1 MNGCDPRNV
10 RFRFRLFPIA
20 AHLLK
25 PHASRCARHGDHVLE
40 KLCHTILAIRFQWLP
55 PLRAERSGL
64 IGKKRIQKT
73 KQRGRKLFHLLLE
86 NSPFMLLPQG
96 RNVGKWK
103 TKVISHKML
112 LSFVFYC
119 PHCCWFIYATESR
132 CSPWMKKIN
141 KWIKRKRKK
150 GTKETSRR

>member
-1 MNGCDPRNV
+1 M
-10 RFRFRLFPIA
+10 RFEERPLPLPAFSHRRPPSETSCLT
-20 AHLLK
+20 L
-25 PHASRCARHGDHVLE
+25 CAHGDHVLE

-55 PLRAERSGL
+55 PLRAERLGL
-64 IGKKRIQKT
+64 IGKKEYK
-73 KQRGRKLFHLLLE
+73 KQNRGRKLFHLLLE

-112 LSFVFYC
+112 LSFVFLL
-119 PHCCWFIYATESR
+119 PPLLLIYLCDRE
-132 CSPWMKKIN
+132 PLFPLNEKIN